1 MSERVGIVGI
11 GLMGS
16 AISGN
21 LLDAGYEVQGFD
33 LDGKRVD
40 EFVERGGISAES
52 PSAAADGVNWLITSL
67 PTSDIV
73 REVIFGNNGIMES
86 AKEGLILADATTS
99 RPEDSERL
107 GKELAEKGIRFLD
120 AAVSGTSA
128 MAWKK
133 DLIIIAG
140 GEQEDFDACKPYF
153 DGFSRASYL
162 MGAVGS
168 GALTKLIINLVLAG
182 NRLALAEALSLG
194 TKAGM
199 ELNNLLEVL
208 QDGACSSKTMI
219 DKGPKM
225 INGDYSP
232 EGLIKISL
240 KDSRLMIEQGQ
251 RFGSPMLMT
260 SIWSQLA
267 QNAYENGH
275 AERDS
280 VAVFEVLRKMAGL
293 PERFD

>member
-140 GEQEDFDACKPYF
+140 GEQEDFDACKPNF
-153 DGFSRASYL
+153 DGFKSDFDPKTYFEKINHHDHHDYDPFGR
-162 MGAVGS
+162 S
-168 GALTKLIINLVLAG
+168 G
-182 NRLALAEALSLG
+182 
-194 TKAGM
+194 
-199 ELNNLLEVL
+199 
-208 QDGACSSKTMI
+208 
-219 DKGPKM
+219 GPKWT
-225 INGDYSP
+225 NLPLYWP
-232 EGLIKISL
+232 
-240 KDSRLMIEQGQ
+240 SRTK
-251 RFGSPMLMT
+251 F
-260 SIWSQLA
+260 
-267 QNAYENGH
+267 N
-275 AERDS
+275 
-280 VAVFEVLRKMAGL
+280 
-293 PERFD
+293 

>member
-1 MSERVGIVGI
+1 M
-11 GLMGS
+11 
-16 AISGN
+16 
-21 LLDAGYEVQGFD
+21 
-33 LDGKRVD
+33 
-40 EFVERGGISAES
+40 
-52 PSAAADGVNWLITSL
+52 
-67 PTSDIV
+67 
-73 REVIFGNNGIMES
+73 
-86 AKEGLILADATTS
+86 
-99 RPEDSERL
+99 
-107 GKELAEKGIRFLD
+107 
-120 AAVSGTSA
+120 
-128 MAWKK
+128 
-133 DLIIIAG
+133 
-140 GEQEDFDACKPYF
+140 
-153 DGFSRASYL
+153 
-162 MGAVGS
+162 
-168 GALTKLIINLVLAG
+168 IINLVLAG

-240 KDSRLMIEQGQ
+240 KDSRVMLEQGQ

-260 SIWSQLA
+260 SLWSQLA